1 MKPLSAKAK
10 IAVAK
15 AIDVVSIQLETFDG
29 LEFDRGTAG
38 WEARK
43 KATADMS
50 KRLGAELRM
59 SIEDRWDGARVR
71 YSGIY
76 STSTSGVV
84 NALRNW
90 LTVARKRLAE

>member
-1 MKPLSAKAK
+1 MKPLSAAAK

-15 AIDVVSIQLETFDG
+15 AIDLVSTELDAFDA
-29 LEFDRGTAG
+29 LEFDTSAAG

-43 KATADMS
+43 NAEVEMS
-50 KRLGAELRM
+50 KRLGVELRM
-59 SIEDRWDGARVR
+59 SIEDRWDGGRVR

-76 STSTSGVV
+76 ATSTSGVT

-90 LTVARKRLAE
+90 LTAARKRLAE